1 MRARAIARHMSLP
14 VTLIGST
21 VSADGIRGVDAL
33 VLPMDTAPGMTV
45 ESFEALHYAPL
56 GVDGLRER
64 MGLLA
69 DWFRASWPCLLVVDV
84 SVEVATLARLYGV
97 PTIYLRMHGDRSD
110 TPHRMAYTMATRL
123 LAPYPAA
130 MESLAT
136 PRELVAITDY
146 AGWISRFSCHDHGPG
161 EAGRVLIIN
170 GRGGTAFSRAGIEAL
185 AHACPEMR
193 FRVAG
198 ELSDHTGGA
207 LHNVN
212 YLGLLEDP
220 MDEMCRAQIVIGS
233 AGDSLVSEC
242 AALGRPFI
250 AIAEDRPY
258 SEQRVQVRRLNE
270 LGVAIGLEDW
280 PDNKAWPAILKS
292 AEALP
297 REAWHALA
305 DPEAAALAARYIEK
319 TAERVLPGVSVH
331 SCINSKTEVSR
342 QSTQG

>member
-1 MRARAIARHMSLP
+1 MRARAIAQHLGLP
-14 VTLIGST
+14 TTLIGSN
-21 VSADGIRGVDAL
+21 VSSDGLAEVDAL

-84 SVEVATLARLYGV
+84 SVEVATLARLHGV
-97 PTIYLRMHGDRSD
+97 PTVYLRMHGERSD
-110 TPHRMAYTMATRL
+110 TPHRMAYAMATRL

-136 PRELVAITDY
+136 PRELIDKTDY
-146 AGWISRFSCHDHGPG
+146 AGWISRFSRHDYGPG
-161 EAGRVLIIN
+161 ESGRVLVIN

-185 AHACPEMR
+185 AHACPEKR

-198 ELSDHTGGA
+198 ELLDDESTVA
-207 LHNVN
+207 CNVD

-220 MDEMCRAQIVIGS
+220 KEEMCRAQIVIGS

-258 SEQRVQVRRLNE
+258 DEQRVQVRRLNE
-270 LGVAIGLEDW
+270 LGVAIGLEAW
-280 PDNKAWPAILKS
+280 PDGAAWPALLKS

-297 REAWHALA
+297 REQWQAMA
-305 DPEAAALAARYIEK
+305 DSEAAVQAARYIEEAAK
-319 TAERVLPGVSVH
+319 GVFS
-331 SCINSKTEVSR
+331 SSR
-342 QSTQG
+342 IP